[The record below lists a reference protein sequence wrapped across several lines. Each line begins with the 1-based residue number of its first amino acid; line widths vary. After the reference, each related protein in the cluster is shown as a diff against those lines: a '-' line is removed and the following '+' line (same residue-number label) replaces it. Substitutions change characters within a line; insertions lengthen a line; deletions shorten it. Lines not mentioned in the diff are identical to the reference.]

1 MTDMH
6 KYISVTIYVSI
17 YININ
22 IYIYIYIYILYIYIY
37 IYSFVEDFFL
47 RFWLK
52 NLHTYCCVFE
62 SKKIIKI
69 VIKSNQT
76 MPNKSLT

>member
-17 YININ
+17 YI
-22 IYIYIYIYILYIYIY
+22 YIYIY
-37 IYSFVEDFFL
+37 IYSFVEDYFL
-47 RFWLK
+47 RFWLN